1 MGIDQFWRDFDGRK
15 IHQIFRSRGLY
26 LSERILCSWIGLFI
40 FGGWAHQACGETL
53 GEALSNAYQNNP
65 ALAGARELA
74 RVADEGVVQA
84 RGAYGPNLSASVQ
97 HEFTDARIR
106 GGVLIERQ
114 DGFGTTVQ
122 LTASQPLFTS
132 GRLSSG
138 LDAAMANKLVV
149 RAQLEQT
156 SQQAIADVVA
166 AYALLQRDLALHD
179 VAAENY
185 DLLLK
190 QRDQTISRYRLRD
203 STAPDVDQT
212 LNRLELAAGRVI
224 SACANV
230 EASAARYRNLVGH
243 YPKVL
248 APLPALPDL
257 PTLETL
263 YVTAETNNPSLAA
276 SRFLEAGSR
285 AAVALARAEML
296 PQVGAYA
303 SVMRAPLTPY
313 QNSYREESVAAGFRM
328 TMALYSGG
336 QMSSALRAAKDR
348 NLADQQFVEQA
359 RRDMRERLASDWT
372 RLRAA
377 EDSLPRYDAAV
388 AAAERAVAGV
398 RRQETAGIRTL
409 RDVLDVTNDLLSA
422 RTAAVQGRAE
432 VYIQRVNVLRDA
444 GVLRIDMFSREQP
457 YDLDSPPSR
466 AGGLAGFPLWPI
478 LDPIDSI
485 VKNDS
490 VLKAKMQI
498 EYSTDFGVPNKED
511 GIHGSLTGEV
521 EDISQDCAR

>member
-1 MGIDQFWRDFDGRK
+1 LVNRN
-15 IHQIFRSRGLY
+15 
-26 LSERILCSWIGLFI
+26 LCRWVCLFI
-40 FGGWAHQACGETL
+40 CGSSAHQACGETL
-53 GEALSNAYQNNP
+53 EEALSNAYQNNP
-65 ALAGARELA
+65 VLAGAREMA
-74 RVADEGVVQA
+74 RVADEGVVRA
-84 RGAYGPNLSASVQ
+84 KGAYGPSLNVSVQ

-106 GGVLIERQ
+106 GGVLPDRQ
-114 DGFGTTVQ
+114 EGFGTTAQ

-149 RAQLEQT
+149 RAQLEET

-166 AYALLQRDLALHD
+166 AYVSLQRDLELHD
-179 VAAENY
+179 VAVENY
-185 DLLLK
+185 ELLLK

-224 SACANV
+224 SAHANV
-230 EASAARYRNLVGH
+230 DGSAARYRNLVGH
-243 YPKVL
+243 YPDVL
-248 APLPALPDL
+248 APLPALADL

-263 YVTAETNNPSLAA
+263 YVTAETNNPSLAV

-285 AAVALARAEML
+285 AAVASARAEML

-303 SVMRAPLTPY
+303 SAMRAPTTPY
-313 QNSYREESVAAGFRM
+313 QNSYREESVSAGFRM

-372 RLRAA
+372 RLKAA
-377 EDSLPRYDAAV
+377 EDALPRYDAAV

-398 RRQETAGIRTL
+398 KRQETAGIRTL

-422 RTAAVQGRAE
+422 RTAAVQARSEA
-432 VYIQRVNVLRDA
+432 YIQRVNVLRDA
-444 GVLRIDMFSREQP
+444 GILKIGMFSRERP
-457 YDLDSPPSR
+457 YDPDSRTSR
-466 AGGLAGFPLWPI
+466 LGWIAGLPLRPI
-478 LDPIDSI
+478 LDPIDGI
-485 VKNDS
+485 AKNAA
-490 VLKAKMQI
+490 VEKAKVQL
-498 EYSTDFGVPNKED
+498 EYSMEFDLPDED
-511 GIHGSLTGEV
+511 GLLLKPVSREVGGISLDE
-521 EDISQDCAR
+521 AR